1 MESVFTEEEWKDVS
15 KFLENKRYL
24 VTNLNDGDLIK
35 GTENKKIVVFLEM
48 FNSSTKKNCKN
59 CQNKYCD
66 QAYSGYDKQK
76 MSLDVL
82 KSAFWLNNDILFI
95 IFHAKDCISV

>member
-35 GTENKKIVVFLEM
+35 GTENKKKILFLEM
-48 FNSSTKKNCKN
+48 FNASTKKKLHELS
-59 CQNKYCD
+59 K
-66 QAYSGYDKQK
+66 
-76 MSLDVL
+76 
-82 KSAFWLNNDILFI
+82 
-95 IFHAKDCISV
+95 